1 MTSSLGVASNSQIVC
16 ERGRGGEFSHLVGV
30 DGKGVRQSRES
41 ERKGGGYAT
50 DFSRT
55 PVGGL

>member
-1 MTSSLGVASNSQIVC
+1 VWRLIRRLCAS
-16 ERGRGGEFSHLVGV
+16 GGAGGEFSHLVGV

-50 DFSRT
+50 DFTRT